1 MQKYLVYFK
10 IGNCLIMYY
19 YEIKTFMNMNLRVQ
33 KQEIG

>member
-19 YEIKTFMNMNLRVQ
+19 YEIFMNMNLRVQ